1 MVSGTIPYLEAAFVA
16 ETMLLPGVGEIGTA
30 SQVAD
35 YDTYVIGN
43 MADTATWEGVPFA
56 NALNVPESVYAEM
69 GEEIQASWEASAVEG
84 GQPVTLASPVNTST
98 FFNPVTGNPTVFQSE
113 FTNFINLGYEWG
125 GGDMLV
131 P

>member
-1 MVSGTIPYLEAAFVA
+1 M
-16 ETMLLPGVGEIGTA
+16 
-30 SQVAD
+30 D

-43 MADTATWEGVPFA
+43 MADTATWEGVPFS
-56 NALNVPESVYAEM
+56 NVLDTPAYSEAVQAE
-69 GEEIQASWEASAVEG
+69 WEASSVAG

-98 FFNPVTGNPTVFQSE
+98 FFNPITGNATVFQSE

-125 GGDMLV
+125 GGNMLI